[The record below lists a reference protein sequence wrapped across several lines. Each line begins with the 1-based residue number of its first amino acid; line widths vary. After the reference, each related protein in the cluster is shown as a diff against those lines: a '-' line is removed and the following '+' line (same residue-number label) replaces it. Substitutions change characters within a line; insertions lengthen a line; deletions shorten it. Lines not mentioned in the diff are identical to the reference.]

1 MRYPWRMYIRR
12 VTTRRAASGETYHT
26 YRLVESRRDGTR
38 VRQVTLLNLGRHF
51 EVPEAQWPSLC
62 ARLGQLLGLQAVLL
76 PLSVPESVES
86 VAQALAAQF
95 VARATPEPEREDEG
109 HGKAAS
115 EFVSVD
121 VSSLE
126 LVQPRSVGVEQVAL
140 HALAQ
145 LELEPFLVSLG
156 INAVTRRIILM
167 QIVARMA
174 APGSELATWGWL
186 NDTSALPELLELSL
200 TDLSLMRLYRSADV
214 LVKHQA
220 AIESHLFSR
229 VKDLFSLAPMVT
241 LYDLTNTYFEGD
253 MALNAKAKRGH
264 SKEKRSDCPLLTL
277 GLVLDSS
284 GFVRRSKVLAGN
296 AVESRTLEGMLNE
309 LGVAAGG
316 LVVMDAGIAT
326 EANLTWLKEQ
336 GYRYLV
342 VSRERDRHFPE
353 GEVTLTTAGEDTI
366 KVEKVLDEAAGE
378 VRLYCHSPRRELKET
393 GISERFC
400 RRFEA
405 GLAKLAAG
413 LAKPRG
419 AKHPEIIHERLGRL
433 KQASF
438 GVGRHYAIT
447 VETDATQTT
456 VTRIAWD
463 KQPVAGSM
471 LTDPGT
477 YCLRSNET
485 TWDEERLWRTYI
497 MLTDLES
504 VFRSLK
510 SELGLRPIH
519 HHKQERGDGHLF
531 ITVLAYQCVQF
542 LRRTL
547 REKGIPERWS
557 VLRRTLTSQRRV
569 TAQFKQRD
577 GRTLSIRKAT
587 QPEAKLQAIYQAL
600 GLNPLPGGTKKFLS

>member
-1 MRYPWRMYIRR
+1 MYIRR
-12 VTTRRAASGETYHT
+12 VTTRRTESGETYHS
-26 YRLVESRRDGTR
+26 YRLVESRRDGAR

-51 EVPEAQWPSLC
+51 EVPEDFWPGLC
-62 ARLGQLLGLQAVLL
+62 ARLGQLLGNQAVLL
-76 PLSVPESVES
+76 PVGLPESVETM
-86 VAQALAAQF
+86 AQALAAQF
-95 VARATPEPEREDEG
+95 VARAPLAAEDSG
-109 HGKAAS
+109 GGKGVA
-115 EFVSVD
+115 EFATVD
-121 VSSLE
+121 VASLD
-126 LVQPRSVGVEQVAL
+126 LVQPRSVGVEHVGL

-145 LELEPFLVSLG
+145 LELEPFLASLG

-167 QIVARMA
+167 QVVARMA

-186 NDTSALPELLELSL
+186 NETSALPELLELSL
-200 TDLSLMRLYRSADV
+200 TDLSLMRLYRAADV

-220 AIESHLFSR
+220 AIETHLFER
-229 VKDLFSLAPMVT
+229 VKNLFSLAPTVT
-241 LYDLTNTYFEGD
+241 LFDLTNTWFEGD
-253 MALNAKAKRGH
+253 MTGNAQAKRGH

-296 AVESRTLEGMLNE
+296 AVESRTLAGMLDQ
-309 LGVAAGG
+309 LGVAPGG

-326 EANLTWLKEQ
+326 EANLLWLKEQ
-336 GYRYLV
+336 KYRYLV
-342 VSRERDRHFPE
+342 VSRERNRRFPE
-353 GEVTLTTAGEDTI
+353 GDVTLTTAGQDI
-366 KVEKVLDEAAGE
+366 IQVEKVLDEAAGE

-393 GISERFC
+393 GINERFC

-405 GLAKLAAG
+405 GLTKLAAG
-413 LAKPRG
+413 LSKPRG
-419 AKHPEIIHERLGRL
+419 AKHPDVIRERIGRL

-456 VTRIAWD
+456 VTGITWK
-463 KQPVAGSM
+463 KQPVEGSM

-485 TWDEERLWRTYI
+485 TWNEEQLWRTYI

-531 ITVLAYQCVQF
+531 ITVLAYQCVQ
-542 LRRTL
+542 LIRRAL
-547 REKGIPERWS
+547 REKGITERWS

-569 TAQFKQRD
+569 TAQFKQQD

-587 QPEAKLQAIYQAL
+587 QPEAKLQAIYQAI
-600 GLNPLPGGTKKFLS
+600 GLNPLPGSTKKFLS